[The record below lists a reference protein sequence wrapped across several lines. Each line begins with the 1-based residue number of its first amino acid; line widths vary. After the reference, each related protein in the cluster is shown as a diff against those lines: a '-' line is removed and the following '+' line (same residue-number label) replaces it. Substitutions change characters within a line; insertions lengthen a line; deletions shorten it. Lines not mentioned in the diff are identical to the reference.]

1 MDLAGKPNEE
11 VKVLVV
17 GATGYIGKFV
27 TRELCARGY
36 DVPAFTREKSGIGGK
51 TSANDAKAL
60 F

>member
-27 TRELCARGY
+27 TRELWSGRRLRG
-36 DVPAFTREKSGIGGK
+36 RR
-51 TSANDAKAL
+51 
-60 F
+60 